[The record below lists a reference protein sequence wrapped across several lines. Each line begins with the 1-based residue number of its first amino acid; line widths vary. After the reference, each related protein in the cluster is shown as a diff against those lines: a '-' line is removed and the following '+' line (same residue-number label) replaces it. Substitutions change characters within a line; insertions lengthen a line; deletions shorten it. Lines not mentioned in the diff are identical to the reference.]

1 MKLNFKY
8 VFIFTVFVQYLAEC
22 SFSMGTESLSCGS
35 RSLCDQIYRKMG
47 HDVVLSVLEV
57 LVRVVL

>member
-1 MKLNFKY
+1 
-8 VFIFTVFVQYLAEC
+8 
-22 SFSMGTESLSCGS
+22 MGTESLSCGS